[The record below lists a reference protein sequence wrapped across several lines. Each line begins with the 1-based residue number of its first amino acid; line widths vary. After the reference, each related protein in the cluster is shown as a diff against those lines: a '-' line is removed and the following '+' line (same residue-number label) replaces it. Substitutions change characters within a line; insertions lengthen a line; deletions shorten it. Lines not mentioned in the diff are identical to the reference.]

1 MSNMNKIIGAVEI
14 GTSKVKVLLGEITE
28 RDIINVVGF
37 GVVESKG
44 VKKGEVVNFKEASEQ
59 VHLAIDMA
67 EKSAGAKIEEV
78 YLSMTGSHL
87 RGSFN
92 LGSARVSSADNRVTK
107 SDVRRTIDEAKR
119 KELPKD
125 RIYVH
130 FIQNPFQLD
139 KRPVDDPLDLEGSML
154 EVGYWSVDGDEKVV
168 KDLLHVVKGYGLEVG
183 HVIVSSLASGEI
195 STTRADRKAGALVID
210 FGAGT
215 TDYVLYRDGCAA
227 KTGVV
232 PLGGDHITNDVSM
245 GLRVDGRHAESLK
258 KEHGRA
264 LSEMDDDDERVWLFG
279 NKTIGDRTVP
289 RKAIRQV
296 IAARVEEILQL
307 LTDELYECLE
317 PENIRS
323 GVHLTGG
330 GALLPGIVEAAT
342 SSLGI
347 PAKRVELPKGIME
360 ELRDLEFSTVLG
372 LLHYGLTGQPLEKNY
387 PHGNGGFVGTLAKMF
402 TR

>member
-1 MSNMNKIIGAVEI
+1 MNKIIGAVEI
-14 GTSKVKVLLGEITE
+14 GTSKVKVLLGEITGKE
-28 RDIINVVGF
+28 TLNVVGF

-59 VHLAIDMA
+59 VHLAIDVA
-67 EKSAGAKIEEV
+67 ERSAGVKIEEV
-78 YLSMTGSHL
+78 YLSMTGCHL

-107 SDVRRTIDEAKR
+107 SDVQRTVDEAKR
-119 KELPKD
+119 KELPED

-139 KRPVDDPLDLEGSML
+139 GRPVDDPLDLEGGML
-154 EVGYWSVDGDEKVV
+154 EVGYWSVDGDEKVI
-168 KDLLHVVKGYGLEVG
+168 KDFLHVVNGFGLEVG

-232 PLGGDHITNDVSM
+232 PLGGDHLTNDVSM

-264 LSEMDDDDERVWLFG
+264 FVEEDDDDERVWLFG
-279 NKTIGDRTVP
+279 NKMIGDRTVS

-296 IAARVEEILQL
+296 IAARVEEILQIL
-307 LTDELYECLE
+307 VDELDGCLD

-330 GALLPGIVEAAT
+330 GSLLPGMVEATT
-342 SSLGI
+342 STLGI
-347 PAKRVELPKGIME
+347 PSKRVELPTGILE
-360 ELRDLEFSTVLG
+360 ELREQEFSTVLG

-387 PHGNGGFVGTLAKMF
+387 SNGNGGFVGALTKMF

>member
-1 MSNMNKIIGAVEI
+1 MIKDF
-14 GTSKVKVLLGEITE
+14 L
-28 RDIINVVGF
+28 D
-37 GVVESKG
+37 
-44 VKKGEVVNFKEASEQ
+44 VVNGF
-59 VHLAIDMA
+59 
-67 EKSAGAKIEEV
+67 
-78 YLSMTGSHL
+78 
-87 RGSFN
+87 
-92 LGSARVSSADNRVTK
+92 
-107 SDVRRTIDEAKR
+107 
-119 KELPKD
+119 
-125 RIYVH
+125 
-130 FIQNPFQLD
+130 
-139 KRPVDDPLDLEGSML
+139 
-154 EVGYWSVDGDEKVV
+154 
-168 KDLLHVVKGYGLEVG
+168 GLEVG

-232 PLGGDHITNDVSM
+232 PLGGDHLTNDVSM

-264 LSEMDDDDERVWLFG
+264 FVEEDDDDERVWLFG
-279 NKTIGDRTVP
+279 NKMIGDRTVS

-296 IAARVEEILQL
+296 IAARVEEILQIL
-307 LTDELYECLE
+307 VDELDGCLD

-330 GALLPGIVEAAT
+330 GSLLPGMVEATT
-342 SSLGI
+342 STLGI
-347 PAKRVELPKGIME
+347 PSKRVELPTGILE
-360 ELRDLEFSTVLG
+360 ELREQGFSTVLG

-387 PHGNGGFVGTLAKMF
+387 SNGNGGFVGALTKMF